1 MMNYTEAIAYVEEV
15 TKTKKIVLGLDSMR
29 ELLGRMGNPQ
39 DSLSFIH
46 IAGTNGKGSTL
57 AFVASVCGTAGYR
70 VGRYNSPSVFSYCE
84 KIQINGEPIPETEA
98 ARILTDI
105 RGICL
110 SMEKDGFSHPTA
122 FEIETAM
129 SFQYFKEQ
137 GCDLVALETGMGGE
151 TDATNVVTT
160 TVLSII
166 ASVSMDHM
174 QFLGNTLEEIA
185 RVKGGIIKPGRP
197 AVLCGQS
204 GTVTEVIA
212 DICRERHAPLT
223 ISRPGEARIIQS
235 DMNGTV
241 FDYGPYRRIRIP
253 LPGNYQVINAVTALE
268 AVTVLR
274 KLGYEIEESAL
285 YRGMASVQW
294 PGRFQRVL
302 EKPLFVI
309 DGAHNPD
316 AARRLRDSINLY
328 FTNKKILFI
337 MGILADKDYREIV
350 RITAPLADR
359 IYTVTPASPR
369 ALDAGELKKCI
380 DEQAER
386 IGFKG
391 ETEVK
396 DTLGEAVRD
405 SLAWAGGDDVILA
418 FGSLSYLGEL
428 SREIKENIHD
438 R

>member
-1 MMNYTEAIAYVEEV
+1 M
-15 TKTKKIVLGLDSMR
+15 
-29 ELLGRMGNPQ
+29 
-39 DSLSFIH
+39 
-46 IAGTNGKGSTL
+46 
-57 AFVASVCGTAGYR
+57 
-70 VGRYNSPSVFSYCE
+70 
-84 KIQINGEPIPETEA
+84 
-98 ARILTDI
+98 
-105 RGICL
+105 
-110 SMEKDGFSHPTA
+110 
-122 FEIETAM
+122 
-129 SFQYFKEQ
+129 
-137 GCDLVALETGMGGE
+137 
-151 TDATNVVTT
+151 
-160 TVLSII
+160 
-166 ASVSMDHM
+166 
-174 QFLGNTLEEIA
+174 
-185 RVKGGIIKPGRP
+185 
-197 AVLCGQS
+197 
-204 GTVTEVIA
+204 
-212 DICRERHAPLT
+212 
-223 ISRPGEARIIQS
+223 
-235 DMNGTV
+235 
-241 FDYGPYRRIRIP
+241 
-253 LPGNYQVINAVTALE
+253 INAVTALE